1 MHRSNLHL
9 TFKFDLS
16 TSNHENLNG
25 TNSFF
30 FYKMIVFYIR
40 FLVDFLIQIFIEKL
54 QHHSK

>member
-30 FYKMIVFYIR
+30 FFKMIVFYIR
-40 FLVDFLIQIFIEKL
+40 FLVDFLIQIFIEK
-54 QHHSK
+54 

>member
-25 TNSFF
+25 TNSLFL
-30 FYKMIVFYIR
+30 KMIVFNIR
-40 FLVDFLIQIFIEKL
+40 FVVDFFI
-54 QHHSK
+54 